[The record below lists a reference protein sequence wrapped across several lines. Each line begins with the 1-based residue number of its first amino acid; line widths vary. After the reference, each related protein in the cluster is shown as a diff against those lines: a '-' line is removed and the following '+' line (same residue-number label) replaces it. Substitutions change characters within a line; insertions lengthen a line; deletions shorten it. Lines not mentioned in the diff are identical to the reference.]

1 MRKPRALPALLLVPL
16 LTVLLSFA
24 AKKDKHPE
32 RFVYDNENCLAAE
45 EEQRLDTLF
54 RGHELRTTNEIAL
67 ITTPDYHGAPDMRT
81 FAATCGDSLRVG
93 KKGRNNGIIITF
105 SRKLREVQIVPGLG
119 TERVLN
125 DWYCQHIIDSVM
137 LPRFK
142 EQRFFDG
149 LFNGGKAIIDQ
160 LEKPENA
167 IK

>member
-1 MRKPRALPALLLVPL
+1 MLPALLLVPL
-16 LTVLLSFA
+16 LAILLSFA

-32 RFVYDNENCLAAE
+32 RFVFDNENCLTAE

-67 ITTPDYHGAPDMRT
+67 ITTPDYHGAPDLRT
-81 FAATCGDSLRVG
+81 LAATCGDSLRVG
-93 KKGRNNGIIITF
+93 KKGKNNGVIITF

-125 DWYCQHIIDSVM
+125 DWYCQNIIDSVM
-137 LPRFK
+137 FPRFK

-167 IK
+167 IR